1 MPMLEVIYT
10 RGEPPSREQKRAF
23 CEEAVIIFAEVL
35 GTPPGRLRLVMQ
47 QLQPS
52 DSIEVLEDSQD
63 E

>member
-10 RGEPPSREQKRAF
+10 RSEPLSREQKRAF
-23 CEEAVIIFAEVL
+23 CEEAVTIFAEVL

-47 QLQPS
+47 QLRPS